1 MINYKRLVA
10 VPIIVTLASCAGNVD
25 KEALIDNTT
34 TEGQVAQ
41 VQQTNSI
48 IPDWFVQSEDKEGSI
63 FSTGTG
69 AAPDIQLSVDIA
81 ILNAKTVLADRL
93 NGKLSSMTKS
103 FISKVGQSNRDVGV
117 IEELE
122 KTARNVIA
130 EVDVSGYKVSKMEV
144 NPVGTQFRTFVELE
158 YNEEIAEKILMQKLY
173 KQRNK
178 LSKYRSKEAFK
189 ELDEK
194 VEGAKEDDQIII
206 EMQEDDSHVMS
217 VPVKPVI
224 VSDL

>member
-1 MINYKRLVA
+1 MINYKKVA
-10 VPIIVTLASCAGNVD
+10 ALPIIVALASCAGNVD

-48 IPDWFVQSEDKEGSI
+48 IPDWYVELEEAEGSI

-103 FISKVGQSNRDVGV
+103 FMSKVGQSNKDIGV

-122 KTARNVIA
+122 KTARNLIA

-144 NPVGTQFRTFVELE
+144 NPVGTQFRTFVQLE
-158 YNEEIAEKILMQKLY
+158 YNEETAEKILMQKLM
-173 KQRNK
+173 KERNK
-178 LSKYRSKEAFK
+178 LSKYRSKEAFE

-194 VEGAKEDDQIII
+194 VEQSTKEDN
-206 EMQEDDSHVMS
+206 DDLSFENTF
-217 VPVKPVI
+217 KPVNP
-224 VSDL
+224 VTVTDL

>member
-1 MINYKRLVA
+1 MINYKKVAA
-10 VPIIVTLASCAGNVD
+10 VPIIVALASCAGNID

-41 VQQTNSI
+41 VQQTNKL
-48 IPDWFVQSEDKEGSI
+48 IPDWFVEQDEKEGSI

-69 AAPDIQLSVDIA
+69 SAPDIQLSVDIA

-93 NGKLSSMTKS
+93 NGKLSSMTKNY
-103 FISKVGQSNRDVGV
+103 ISKVGQSNKDIGV

-122 KTARNVIA
+122 KTARNLIA

-144 NPVGTQFRTFVELE
+144 NPVGTQFRTFVQLE
-158 YNEEIAEKILMQKLY
+158 YNEETAEKILMQKLM
-173 KQRNK
+173 KERNK
-178 LSKYRSKEAFK
+178 LSKYRSKEAFE

-194 VEGAKEDDQIII
+194 VEQSTKEDN
-206 EMQEDDSHVMS
+206 DDLSFENTF
-217 VPVKPVI
+217 KPVNP
-224 VSDL
+224 VTVTDL

>member
-1 MINYKRLVA
+1 MINYTKVA
-10 VPIIVTLASCAGNVD
+10 AIPIMVALASCASNVD
-25 KEALIDNTT
+25 KEALINNTT

-48 IPDWFVQSEDKEGSI
+48 IPDWFVEQEEKEGSI

-81 ILNAKTVLADRL
+81 VLNAKTVLADRL
-93 NGKLSSMTKS
+93 NGKLSSMTKNYM
-103 FISKVGQSNRDVGV
+103 SKVGQSNKDIGV

-122 KTARNVIA
+122 KTARNIIA

-144 NPVGTQFRTFVELE
+144 NPVGTQFRTFVQLE
-158 YNEEIAEKILMQKLY
+158 YNEETAEKILMQKLM
-173 KQRNK
+173 KERNK

-194 VEGAKEDDQIII
+194 VEQSTEEDNDDLSF
-206 EMQEDDSHVMS
+206 EDTF
-217 VPVKPVI
+217 KPVNPVTI
-224 VSDL
+224 TDI

>member
-1 MINYKRLVA
+1 MINYKKVA
-10 VPIIVTLASCAGNVD
+10 ALPIIVALASCAGNVD

-48 IPDWFVQSEDKEGSI
+48 IPDWYVELEEAEGSI

-103 FISKVGQSNRDVGV
+103 FMSKVGQSNRDIGV

-122 KTARNVIA
+122 KTARNLIA

-144 NPVGTQFRTFVELE
+144 NPVGTQFRTFVQLE
-158 YNEEIAEKILMQKLY
+158 YNEETAEKILMQKLM
-173 KQRNK
+173 KERNK
-178 LSKYRSKEAFK
+178 LSKYRSKEAFE
-189 ELDEK
+189 ELDQK
-194 VEGAKEDDQIII
+194 VDETYKKENSDDLSF
-206 EMQEDDSHVMS
+206 EDTF
-217 VPVKPVI
+217 KPVNPVTVTDI
-224 VSDL
+224 

>member
-10 VPIIVTLASCAGNVD
+10 VPIIVTLASCAGND
-25 KEALIDNTT
+25 AKQALIDNTT
-34 TEGQVAQ
+34 VEGQVAQ

-48 IPDWFVQSEDKEGSI
+48 IPDWFVQQEEKEGSI

-81 ILNAKTVLADRL
+81 VLNAKTVLADRL
-93 NGKLSSMTKS
+93 NGKLSSMTKNY
-103 FISKVGQSNRDVGV
+103 ISKIGQSNKDVGV

-122 KTARNVIA
+122 KTARNLIA

-144 NPVGTQFRTFVELE
+144 NPVGTQFRTFVQLE
-158 YNEEIAEKILMQKLY
+158 YNEEVAEKILMQKLM

-178 LSKYRSKEAFK
+178 ISKYRAKEAFK

-194 VEGAKEDDQIII
+194 VEGANDDEVII
-206 EMQEDDSHVMS
+206 EMQESDEQVNSA
-217 VPVKPVI
+217 PVSPI
-224 VSDL
+224 VNWDI

>member
-1 MINYKRLVA
+1 MINYKKVA
-10 VPIIVTLASCAGNVD
+10 ALPIIVALASCAGNVD

-48 IPDWFVQSEDKEGSI
+48 IPDWYVELEEAEGSI

-103 FISKVGQSNRDVGV
+103 FMSKVGQSNRDIGV

-122 KTARNVIA
+122 KTARNLIA

-144 NPVGTQFRTFVELE
+144 NPVGTQFRTFVQLE
-158 YNEEIAEKILMQKLY
+158 YNEETAEKILMQKLM
-173 KQRNK
+173 KERNK
-178 LSKYRSKEAFK
+178 LSKYRSKEAFE
-189 ELDEK
+189 ELDQK
-194 VEGAKEDDQIII
+194 VDETYKKENSDDLSF
-206 EMQEDDSHVMS
+206 ENTF
-217 VPVKPVI
+217 KPVNP
-224 VSDL
+224 VTVTDL

>member
-1 MINYKRLVA
+1 MMKLKRYA
-10 VPIIVTLASCAGNVD
+10 VLPIMAVMASCAGN
-25 KEALIDNTT
+25 KEALIDNSTV
-34 TEGQVAQ
+34 EGQVAE
-41 VQQTNSI
+41 VQRTNSI
-48 IPDWFVQSEDKEGSI
+48 VPDWFVDLEEAEGSI

-103 FISKVGQSNRDVGV
+103 FISKIGQSNKELGV

-122 KTARNVIA
+122 KTARNLIA

-144 NPVGTQFRTFVELE
+144 NPVGTQFRTFVQLE
-158 YNEEIAEKILMQKLY
+158 YNEETAEKILMQKLM

-178 LSKYRSKEAFK
+178 LSKYRSKEAFE

-194 VEGAKEDDQIII
+194 VEESYKKENSDDLSF
-206 EMQEDDSHVMS
+206 EETF
-217 VPVKPVI
+217 KPVNPVDVTDI
-224 VSDL
+224 

>member
-1 MINYKRLVA
+1 MINYKKVA
-10 VPIIVTLASCAGNVD
+10 ALPIIVALASCAGNID

-48 IPDWFVQSEDKEGSI
+48 IPDWYVELEEAEGSI

-103 FISKVGQSNRDVGV
+103 FMSKVGQSNRDIGV

-122 KTARNVIA
+122 KTARNLIA

-144 NPVGTQFRTFVELE
+144 NPVGTQFRTFVQLE
-158 YNEEIAEKILMQKLY
+158 YNEETAEKILMQKLM
-173 KQRNK
+173 KERNK
-178 LSKYRSKEAFK
+178 LSKYRSKEAFE

-194 VEGAKEDDQIII
+194 VDETYMKENSDDLSF
-206 EMQEDDSHVMS
+206 EDTF
-217 VPVKPVI
+217 KPVNPVTVTDI
-224 VSDL
+224 

>member
-1 MINYKRLVA
+1 MINYKRFAAIPIMVA
-10 VPIIVTLASCAGNVD
+10 LASCAGNVD
-25 KEALIDNTT
+25 KEALINNTT

-48 IPDWFVQSEDKEGSI
+48 IPDWFVEQEEKEGSI

-81 ILNAKTVLADRL
+81 VLNAKTVLADRL
-93 NGKLSSMTKS
+93 NGKLSSMTKNYM
-103 FISKVGQSNRDVGV
+103 SKVGQSNKDIGV

-122 KTARNVIA
+122 KTARNIIA

-144 NPVGTQFRTFVELE
+144 NPVGTQFRTFVQLE
-158 YNEEIAEKILMQKLY
+158 YNEEVAEKILMQKLM
-173 KQRNK
+173 KERNK

-194 VEGAKEDDQIII
+194 VEQSTEEDNDDLSF
-206 EMQEDDSHVMS
+206 EDTF
-217 VPVKPVI
+217 KPVNPVTI
-224 VSDL
+224 TDI

>member
-1 MINYKRLVA
+1 MMKLKRYA
-10 VPIIVTLASCAGNVD
+10 VLPIMAVMASCAGN
-25 KEALIDNTT
+25 KEALIDNSTV
-34 TEGQVAQ
+34 EGQVAE
-41 VQQTNSI
+41 VQRTNSI
-48 IPDWFVQSEDKEGSI
+48 VPDWFVDLEEAEGSI

-103 FISKVGQSNRDVGV
+103 FISKIGQTNKELGV

-122 KTARNVIA
+122 KTARNLIA

-144 NPVGTQFRTFVELE
+144 NPVGTQFRTFVQLE
-158 YNEEIAEKILMQKLY
+158 YNEETAEKILMQKLM

-178 LSKYRSKEAFK
+178 LSKYRSKEAFE

-194 VEGAKEDDQIII
+194 VEESYKKENSDDLSF
-206 EMQEDDSHVMS
+206 EETF
-217 VPVKPVI
+217 KPVNPVNVTDI
-224 VSDL
+224 

>member
-1 MINYKRLVA
+1 MINYKKVA
-10 VPIIVTLASCAGNVD
+10 AIPIMVALASCAGNVD

-48 IPDWFVQSEDKEGSI
+48 IPDWYVELEEAEGSI

-103 FISKVGQSNRDVGV
+103 FMSKVGQSNRDIGV

-122 KTARNVIA
+122 KTARNLIA

-144 NPVGTQFRTFVELE
+144 NPVGTQFRTFVQLE
-158 YNEEIAEKILMQKLY
+158 YNEETAEKILMQKLM
-173 KQRNK
+173 KERNK

-194 VEGAKEDDQIII
+194 VNESTKENNDDLSF
-206 EMQEDDSHVMS
+206 ENTF
-217 VPVKPVI
+217 KPVNPVTI
-224 VSDL
+224 TDL

>member
-1 MINYKRLVA
+1 MINYKKVA
-10 VPIIVTLASCAGNVD
+10 AIPIMVALASCAGNID

-41 VQQTNSI
+41 VQQTSSI
-48 IPDWFVQSEDKEGSI
+48 IPDWYVELEEAEGSI

-103 FISKVGQSNRDVGV
+103 FMSKVGQSNRDIGV

-122 KTARNVIA
+122 KTARNLIA

-144 NPVGTQFRTFVELE
+144 NPVGTQFRTFVQLE
-158 YNEEIAEKILMQKLY
+158 YNEETAEKILMQKLM
-173 KQRNK
+173 KERNK
-178 LSKYRSKEAFK
+178 LSKYRSKEAFE

-194 VEGAKEDDQIII
+194 VEQSTKEDN
-206 EMQEDDSHVMS
+206 DDLSFENTF
-217 VPVKPVI
+217 KPVNP
-224 VSDL
+224 VTVTDL

>member
-1 MINYKRLVA
+1 MA
-10 VPIIVTLASCAGNVD
+10 VMASCAGN
-25 KEALIDNTT
+25 KEALIDNSTV
-34 TEGQVAQ
+34 EGQVAE
-41 VQQTNSI
+41 VQRTNSI
-48 IPDWFVQSEDKEGSI
+48 VPDWFVDLEEAEGSI

-103 FISKVGQSNRDVGV
+103 FISKIGQSNKELGV

-122 KTARNVIA
+122 KTARNLIA

-144 NPVGTQFRTFVELE
+144 NPVGTQFRTFVQLE
-158 YNEEIAEKILMQKLY
+158 YNEETAEKILMQKLM

-178 LSKYRSKEAFK
+178 LSKYRSKEAFE

-194 VEGAKEDDQIII
+194 VEESYKKENSDDLSF
-206 EMQEDDSHVMS
+206 EETF
-217 VPVKPVI
+217 KPVNPVDVTDI
-224 VSDL
+224 

>member
-1 MINYKRLVA
+1 MINYKKVA
-10 VPIIVTLASCAGNVD
+10 ALPIIVALASCAGNVD

-48 IPDWFVQSEDKEGSI
+48 IPDWYVELEEAEGSI

-103 FISKVGQSNRDVGV
+103 FMSKVGQSNRDIGV

-122 KTARNVIA
+122 KTARNLIA

-144 NPVGTQFRTFVELE
+144 NPVGTQFRTFVQLE
-158 YNEEIAEKILMQKLY
+158 YNEETAEKILMQKLM
-173 KQRNK
+173 KERNK
-178 LSKYRSKEAFK
+178 LSKYRSKEAFE

-194 VEGAKEDDQIII
+194 VEQITEEDNDDLSF
-206 EMQEDDSHVMS
+206 EDTF
-217 VPVKPVI
+217 KPVNPVTVTDI
-224 VSDL
+224 

>member
-1 MINYKRLVA
+1 MINYKKVA
-10 VPIIVTLASCAGNVD
+10 ALPIIVALASCAGNID

-41 VQQTNSI
+41 VQQTSSI
-48 IPDWFVQSEDKEGSI
+48 IPDWYVELEEAEGSI

-103 FISKVGQSNRDVGV
+103 FMSKVGQSNEELGV

-122 KTARNVIA
+122 KTARNLIA

-144 NPVGTQFRTFVELE
+144 NPVGTQFRTFVQLE
-158 YNEEIAEKILMQKLY
+158 YNEETAEKILMQKLM
-173 KQRNK
+173 KERNK
-178 LSKYRSKEAFK
+178 LSKYRSKEAFE

-194 VEGAKEDDQIII
+194 VEQSTKEDN
-206 EMQEDDSHVMS
+206 DDLSFENTF
-217 VPVKPVI
+217 KPVNP
-224 VSDL
+224 VTVTDL

>member
-1 MINYKRLVA
+1 MINYKKVA
-10 VPIIVTLASCAGNVD
+10 ALPIIVALASCAGNVD

-48 IPDWFVQSEDKEGSI
+48 IPDWYVELEEAEGSI

-93 NGKLSSMTKS
+93 NGKLSSMTNT
-103 FISKVGQSNRDVGV
+103 FMNKVGQSNRDIGV

-122 KTARNVIA
+122 KTARNLIA

-144 NPVGTQFRTFVELE
+144 NPVGTQFRTFVQLE
-158 YNEEIAEKILMQKLY
+158 YNEETAEKILMQKLM
-173 KQRNK
+173 KERNK
-178 LSKYRSKEAFK
+178 LSKYRSKEAFE
-189 ELDEK
+189 ELDQK
-194 VEGAKEDDQIII
+194 VDETYKKENSDDLSF
-206 EMQEDDSHVMS
+206 EDTF
-217 VPVKPVI
+217 KPVNPVTVTDI
-224 VSDL
+224 

>member
-1 MINYKRLVA
+1 MINYTKVA
-10 VPIIVTLASCAGNVD
+10 AIPIMVALASCAGNVD
-25 KEALIDNTT
+25 KEALINNTT

-48 IPDWFVQSEDKEGSI
+48 IPDWFVEQEEKEGSI

-81 ILNAKTVLADRL
+81 VLNAKTVLADRL
-93 NGKLSSMTKS
+93 NGKLSSMTKNYM
-103 FISKVGQSNRDVGV
+103 SKVGQSNKDIGV

-122 KTARNVIA
+122 KTARNIIA

-144 NPVGTQFRTFVELE
+144 NPVGTQFRTFVQLE
-158 YNEEIAEKILMQKLY
+158 YNEEVAEKILMQKLM
-173 KQRNK
+173 KERNK

-194 VEGAKEDDQIII
+194 VEQSTEEDNDDLSF
-206 EMQEDDSHVMS
+206 EDTF
-217 VPVKPVI
+217 KPVNPVTVTDI
-224 VSDL
+224 

>member
-1 MINYKRLVA
+1 MINYKRFAAIPIMVA
-10 VPIIVTLASCAGNVD
+10 LASCAGNVD

-48 IPDWFVQSEDKEGSI
+48 IPDWFVQQEEKEGSI

-81 ILNAKTVLADRL
+81 VLNAKPVLADRL
-93 NGKLSSMTKS
+93 NGKLSSMTKNYM
-103 FISKVGQSNRDVGV
+103 SKVGQSNKDIGV

-122 KTARNVIA
+122 KTARNIIA

-144 NPVGTQFRTFVELE
+144 NPVGTQFRTFVQLE
-158 YNEEIAEKILMQKLY
+158 YNEEVAEKILMQKLM
-173 KQRNK
+173 KERNK
-178 LSKYRSKEAFK
+178 LSKYRSKEAFE

-194 VEGAKEDDQIII
+194 VEQITEEDNDDLSF
-206 EMQEDDSHVMS
+206 EDTF
-217 VPVKPVI
+217 KPVNPVTVTDI
-224 VSDL
+224 

>member
-1 MINYKRLVA
+1 MINYTKVA
-10 VPIIVTLASCAGNVD
+10 AIPIMVALASCAGNVD
-25 KEALIDNTT
+25 KEALINNTT

-48 IPDWFVQSEDKEGSI
+48 IPDWFVEQEEKEGSI

-81 ILNAKTVLADRL
+81 VLNAKTVLADRL
-93 NGKLSSMTKS
+93 NGKLSSMTKNYM
-103 FISKVGQSNRDVGV
+103 SKVGQSNKDIGV

-122 KTARNVIA
+122 KTARNIIA

-144 NPVGTQFRTFVELE
+144 NPVGTQFRTFVQLE
-158 YNEEIAEKILMQKLY
+158 YNEEVAEKILMQKLM
-173 KQRNK
+173 KERNK
-178 LSKYRSKEAFK
+178 LSKYRSKEAFE

-194 VEGAKEDDQIII
+194 VEQITEEDNDDLSL
-206 EMQEDDSHVMS
+206 EDTF
-217 VPVKPVI
+217 KPVNPVTI
-224 VSDL
+224 TDI

>member
-1 MINYKRLVA
+1 MINYKKVA
-10 VPIIVTLASCAGNVD
+10 ALPIIVALASCAGNID

-48 IPDWFVQSEDKEGSI
+48 IPDWYVELEEAEGSI

-103 FISKVGQSNRDVGV
+103 FMSKVGQSNRDIGV

-122 KTARNVIA
+122 KTARNLIA

-144 NPVGTQFRTFVELE
+144 NPVGTQFRTFVQLE
-158 YNEEIAEKILMQKLY
+158 YNEETAEKILMQKLM
-173 KQRNK
+173 KERNK
-178 LSKYRSKEAFK
+178 LSKYRSKEAFE
-189 ELDEK
+189 ELDQK
-194 VEGAKEDDQIII
+194 VDETYKKENSDDLSF
-206 EMQEDDSHVMS
+206 EDTF
-217 VPVKPVI
+217 KPVNPVTVTDI
-224 VSDL
+224 

>member
-1 MINYKRLVA
+1 MINYKKVA
-10 VPIIVTLASCAGNVD
+10 ALPIIVALASCAGNID

-48 IPDWFVQSEDKEGSI
+48 IPDWYVELEEAEGSI

-103 FISKVGQSNRDVGV
+103 FMSKVGQSNRDIGV

-122 KTARNVIA
+122 KTARNLIA

-144 NPVGTQFRTFVELE
+144 NPVGTQFRTFVQLE
-158 YNEEIAEKILMQKLY
+158 YNEETAEKILMQKLM
-173 KQRNK
+173 KERNK

-194 VEGAKEDDQIII
+194 VNESTKENNDDLSF
-206 EMQEDDSHVMS
+206 ENTF
-217 VPVKPVI
+217 KPVNPVTI
-224 VSDL
+224 TDL

>member
-1 MINYKRLVA
+1 MINYKKVA
-10 VPIIVTLASCAGNVD
+10 AIPIMVALASCAGNVD

-34 TEGQVAQ
+34 VEGQVAQ
-41 VQQTNSI
+41 VQQTNEI
-48 IPDWFVQSEDKEGSI
+48 IPNWFVEQEEKEGSI

-93 NGKLSSMTKS
+93 NGKLSSMTKNYM
-103 FISKVGQSNRDVGV
+103 SKVGQSNRDIGV

-122 KTARNVIA
+122 KTARNLIA

-144 NPVGTQFRTFVELE
+144 NPVGTQFRTFVQLE
-158 YNEEIAEKILMQKLY
+158 YNEETAEKILMQKLM
-173 KQRNK
+173 KERNK

-189 ELDEK
+189 ELDDK
-194 VEGAKEDDQIII
+194 VEQSTEEDNDDLSF
-206 EMQEDDSHVMS
+206 EDTF
-217 VPVKPVI
+217 KPVNPVTI
-224 VSDL
+224 TDL